1 MITEQDKT
9 FLSFIKQHKHIGY
22 GRMIQIISNA
32 WYEELER
39 GGEMTGQA
47 ALVGKC
53 LAFQPEPEKRAFL
66 QVLESE
72 KAQGMDY

>member
-1 MITEQDKT
+1 MITEQDKM
-9 FLSFIKQHKHIGY
+9 FLAFIKQHKNIGY

-39 GGEMTGQA
+39 GGEWTGQA

-53 LAFQPEPEKRAFL
+53 LAFCPEDEKRAFL
-66 QVLESE
+66 QVLQSE
-72 KAQGMDY
+72 KEQGMEY